1 MNRSEPLDSRAPA
14 VPSSPARRVGPM
26 PFLGRGGLSCCAMPN
41 SRARGTRLSAGAGM
55 TPITGVTLGE
65 EAAVV
70 AAVRAGDEA
79 AFVTLAERYRR
90 QLQVHCYRMLGSV
103 EDAED
108 LVQETLLRAWRARA
122 SFEGRS
128 LFRTWLYRI
137 ATNACLNALERRPR
151 RIIPPDLGPATDSP
165 RPELVESPEL
175 PWLEPYPDHL
185 LDPVA
190 PAEDEPDAV
199 VVARETIELAY
210 LAAIQHLPPHQRAIL
225 LLRETLGWSTREIA
239 SLLETT
245 AFSVKSSLQRARA
258 TMRTR
263 LPKRRLEWTSPS
275 RPTEDELA
283 LLRRYMD
290 AHVRNDPGALAALLR
305 ADARQTMPPIPMWFA
320 GGAAIAA
327 LKAWWL
333 GPGSIGDL
341 RAVPTSAN
349 RQPAAAFYQRRYG
362 DTEYRLTAVEVL
374 QIEDGQIVEITSFHG
389 PLIKAFDLPPTL

>member
-1 MNRSEPLDSRAPA
+1 VSA
-14 VPSSPARRVGPM
+14 VA
-26 PFLGRGGLSCCAMPN
+26 GL
-41 SRARGTRLSAGAGM
+41 
-55 TPITGVTLGE
+55 TLGE

-103 EDAED
+103 QDAED

-122 SFEGRS
+122 TFEGRS

-137 ATNACLNALERRPR
+137 ATNACLNALERSPR
-151 RIIPPDLGPATDSP
+151 RVIPPDLGPATDSP

-210 LAAIQHLPPHQRAIL
+210 LAAIQHLQPRQRAIL
-225 LLRETLGWSTREIA
+225 ILREALGWSTQEIA

-245 AFSVKSSLQRARA
+245 VFSVKSGLQRARA
-258 TMRTR
+258 TMRRR
-263 LPKRRLEWTSPS
+263 LPTRRLDWTSAS

-290 AHVRNDPGALAALLR
+290 AHVRNDPDALAALLR
-305 ADARQTMPPIPMWFA
+305 EDARQLMPPIPMWFA
-320 GGAAIAA
+320 GGAQIAA

-333 GPGSIGDL
+333 GPGSVGDL
-341 RAVPTSAN
+341 RAVPTASN
-349 RQPAAAFYQRRYG
+349 RQPAAAFYQRRFG
-362 DTEYRLTAVEVL
+362 DAEYRLIAVEVL
-374 QIEDGQIVEITSFHG
+374 GIEDGQIAEIASFHG